1 MTPIAKYGVQVKK
14 VYDGLRDSKMRARI
28 LLDELYEIDEL
39 SARDWKEVYLTLL
52 EHLTE
57 LRERW
62 QVLAVIYRAIE
73 LRSDFIIANRVV
85 GKFLKNF
92 DVLFEKLP
100 GRPAYFIPS
109 EYGRWLFES
118 LINPFERAEV
128 KEVEK
133 RQVATVQQLSLISFL
148 RTPKGVGA

>member
-1 MTPIAKYGVQVKK
+1 MTVGIENINSLLCRLQTEGLSTGDWGA
-14 VYDGLRDSKMRARI
+14 VYSN
-28 LLDELYEIDEL
+28 
-39 SARDWKEVYLTLL
+39 LL

-57 LRERW
+57 LHERW
-62 QVLAVIYRAIE
+62 QVLATIYRAIE
-73 LRSDFIIANRVV
+73 LRSDFITANRVV

-92 DVLFEKLP
+92 NLLFEKLP

-109 EYGRWLFES
+109 ECGRWLFES
-118 LINPFERAEV
+118 LINPFERAGV

-148 RTPKGVGA
+148 RNTPKGVRA